1 MRDNGY
7 SEGDIAEELQ
17 ELMSGG
23 VWASWLQ
30 LVSAV
35 WGFGFGF
42 SLFRVAERLQGLAAG
57 RFKGASGFRV

>member
-35 WGFGFGF
+35 WGFGFW
-42 SLFRVAERLQGLAAG
+42 LQLV
-57 RFKGASGFRV
+57 SGG

>member
-23 VWASWLQ
+23 VWALWLQ
-30 LVSAV
+30 LLSGAFGGLNAQQPKGLRGLKL
-35 WGFGFGF
+35 WGFVLEFG
-42 SLFRVAERLQGLAAG
+42 LFLFE
-57 RFKGASGFRV
+57 K